1 MRPLATRRVRPSIS
15 PIQAAEA
22 SKEEAGDAW
31 TASVVVSSVR
41 GRGKPIRRIRD
52 THDQPGALVGGL
64 GSPNKRPTV
73 TIVQPHDL
81 HQGMNVPSAAT
92 TVWGHARPVN
102 RHT

>member
-22 SKEEAGDAW
+22 SKEEASDAW

-52 THDQPGALVGGL
+52 THDQPDPLDRGV

-73 TIVQPHDL
+73 TIVQPCAF
-81 HQGMNVPSAAT
+81 HQGMSVSSAS
-92 TVWGHARPVN
+92 
-102 RHT
+102 